1 MALSEASF
9 LKIYNKWIEFL
20 LCSLNKA
27 EDLVNESVVVEHVVA
42 VVEVV
47 AVAAAVFAFL
57 PA

>member
-1 MALSEASF
+1 MDRIFIVL
-9 LKIYNKWIEFL
+9 
-20 LCSLNKA
+20 LNKA

-47 AVAAAVFAFL
+47 AVAAAAVFAFL

>member
-1 MALSEASF
+1 MKLASSRSTT
-9 LKIYNKWIEFL
+9 NQWIEFL

-47 AVAAAVFAFL
+47 AVAAVFAFL